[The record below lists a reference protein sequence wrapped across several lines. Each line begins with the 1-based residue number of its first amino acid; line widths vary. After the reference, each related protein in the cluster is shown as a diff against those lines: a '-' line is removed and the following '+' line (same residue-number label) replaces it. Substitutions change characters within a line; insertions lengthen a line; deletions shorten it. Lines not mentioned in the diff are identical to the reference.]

1 MIYDKENGRGRHRH
15 SIGAMVTE
23 SFRREATQE
32 ELLARARDTFF
43 PDADEQLV
51 SEMRFRLL
59 GLPERFC

>member
-1 MIYDKENGRGRHRH
+1 
-15 SIGAMVTE
+15 MVSE